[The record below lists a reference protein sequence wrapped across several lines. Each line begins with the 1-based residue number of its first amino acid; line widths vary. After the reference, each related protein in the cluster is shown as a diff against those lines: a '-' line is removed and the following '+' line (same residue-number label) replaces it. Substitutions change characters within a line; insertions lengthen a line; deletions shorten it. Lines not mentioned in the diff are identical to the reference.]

1 MDELHAKRESLV
13 EVLRKNAKA
22 RACASPL
29 ARAKRERLV
38 AALKGLGKT
47 AIAFSAGVDSTF
59 LLAVAHEALGDNL
72 LALTAKVSS
81 FQQEEL
87 EAASAFCRAR
97 GIRHAVVEIDQL
109 AIHGFKENPPDRCY
123 LCKRHIFR
131 EFQHLAFKYGV
142 RNVCEGT
149 NADDVN
155 VYRPGLRA
163 IAELG
168 IHSPLKDAGL
178 SKREIRLLSKEMGLP
193 TWSKPSMTC
202 LATRFEYGELLTAEK
217 LSMVEKAEQR
227 LHEMGFQQVRVR
239 CHGKLA
245 RIEIEPFALR
255 IFLHRKEI
263 DSYLQELGFS
273 YVTLDLGGYKS
284 GSMDKELLQELR
296 EK

>member
-1 MDELHAKRESLV
+1 M
-13 EVLRKNAKA
+13 
-22 RACASPL
+22 
-29 ARAKRERLV
+29 
-38 AALKGLGKT
+38 
-47 AIAFSAGVDSTF
+47 
-59 LLAVAHEALGDNL
+59 
-72 LALTAKVSS
+72 
-81 FQQEEL
+81 
-87 EAASAFCRAR
+87 
-97 GIRHAVVEIDQL
+97 
-109 AIHGFKENPPDRCY
+109 
-123 LCKRHIFR
+123 
-131 EFQHLAFKYGV
+131 

-227 LHEMGFQQVRVR
+227 LHELGFQQVRVR